1 MHFFDFSEI
10 KKSESSIKQTWGEYR
25 EALATK
31 KISFNDVEAAKE
43 ELFLKTYND
52 LFHDHNGIKLQTK
65 TLGSIVGIPL
75 GRGARLKETEIPDY
89 ERFLPKKE
97 FINEDNRFSPAG
109 VESCIV

>member
-1 MHFFDFSEI
+1 M
-10 KKSESSIKQTWGEYR
+10 
-25 EALATK
+25 
-31 KISFNDVEAAKE
+31 
-43 ELFLKTYND
+43 
-52 LFHDHNGIKLQTK
+52 QTK

-109 VESCIV
+109 VEWLYLAVGDGNTRSECAKKECSITNIK